1 MYAHLLGIVRFAHRR
16 LRPRQK
22 CLLCLPAAEKQCTR
36 SLSSKSLG
44 FPHSALHAARAGG
57 EGEGGPT
64 AHDARGRGG
73 APRGSDPAGPGAG
86 GARAEG
92 GCELTPAAAASAEP
106 AASSPRRCGSPAAL
120 WSARLACLVWRTGR
134 PPGDRRAWGG
144 AARRGPRAAPAPAA
158 AAVAAAGA
166 PVGPRRRA
174 GSCGASAPRGPPA
187 RRGWGRRRPP
197 SCGCTWRRARR

>member
-1 MYAHLLGIVRFAHRR
+1 MYAHLLGVVRFANRR

-44 FPHSALHAARAGG
+44 CPHSALRAARAGG
-57 EGEGGPT
+57 EGGNPT
-64 AHDARGRGG
+64 AHYARGRGR
-73 APRGSDPAGPGAG
+73 APRGPDPAGPGAG

-92 GCELTPAAAASAEP
+92 GCGLTPAAAASGEP
-106 AASSPRRCGSPAAL
+106 AASSPRRSGSPAAL

-134 PPGDRRAWGG
+134 PPGARPAWGG
-144 AARRGPRAAPAPAA
+144 AARRGPRAAPAQAA
-158 AAVAAAGA
+158 AAVAGA
-166 PVGPRRRA
+166 PGGPRRRA
-174 GSCGASAPRGPPA
+174 GSCGASAPRGPPG
-187 RRGWGRRRPP
+187 RRGWGRRRQR